1 MLQYN
6 RNETGYFMNDLLQY
20 RKVTSLEYVLGQG
33 DMKINIKGTDD
44 NYYSKLDEVEINPEK
59 IDLNNFEISKD
70 TIKIK
75 FSTPIICNINSGRH
89 YSTMMCG
96 TEFEG
101 QDEDLLVE
109 RLRGISDRARSY
121 RDESVQKRK
130 DAIQKTTMK
139 GDENNG

>member
-130 DAIQKTTMK
+130 DEIQKTTMK

>member
-1 MLQYN
+1 
-6 RNETGYFMNDLLQY
+6 MNDLLQY

-130 DAIQKTTMK
+130 DEIQKTTMK